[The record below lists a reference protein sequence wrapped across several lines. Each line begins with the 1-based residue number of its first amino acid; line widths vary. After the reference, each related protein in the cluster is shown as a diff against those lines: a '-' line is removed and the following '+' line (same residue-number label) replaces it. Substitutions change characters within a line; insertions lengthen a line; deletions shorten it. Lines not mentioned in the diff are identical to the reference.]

1 MAFFAN
7 LALMVTQEVVVVV
20 VVLVAV
26 RKCHDLFIIV
36 DRLLLRDHKSL
47 SPNCVM
53 THHLTRVILDESKRI
68 ESRGDGSTESDE
80 SRSLWWGC
88 TVGFL
93 LF

>member
-1 MAFFAN
+1 MNCHCFFAN
-7 LALMVTQEVVVVV
+7 LALMVTQEVVV

-26 RKCHDLFIIV
+26 RKCHDLFIIA

-68 ESRGDGSTESDE
+68 ERRREYRKRRVLYSFGLHSRLKMEK
-80 SRSLWWGC
+80 
-88 TVGFL
+88 
-93 LF
+93 